1 MLSELEDMIG
11 DGQWRAWAGLV
22 MSLGLA
28 VCVGLVGSGLA
39 QQPAPKKLNKYT
51 GNAEAA
57 QEGRALY
64 MKYGC
69 SACHG
74 VAGGGGMGVPLNDD
88 VWKFGSSDE
97 EVFKLIKG
105 DVAASTMPKV
115 FGQQMTDEEIWK
127 VITYMRSV
135 YVGDPSKVNW

>member
-1 MLSELEDMIG
+1 MN
-11 DGQWRAWAGLV
+11 WAV
-22 MSLGLA
+22 IVVSLGLTL
-28 VCVGLVGSGLA
+28 GVGSTGLGLA
-39 QQPAPKKLNKYT
+39 QPAGTKKLNKFT

-57 QEGRALY
+57 QQGRALY
-64 MKYGC
+64 LKYGC

-105 DVAASTMPKV
+105 EVAASTMPKV
-115 FGQQMTDEEIWK
+115 FAQQMTDEEIWK
-127 VITYMRSV
+127 VVAYMRSI
-135 YVGDPSKVNW
+135 YVGDPSRVNW

>member
-1 MLSELEDMIG
+1 MLEDMIG
-11 DGQWRAWAGLV
+11 DGRWYTWAGIV
-22 MSLGLA
+22 VSLGLTL
-28 VCVGLVGSGLA
+28 CVGSTGHGLA
-39 QQPAPKKLNKYT
+39 QPKKLNKYT

-105 DVAASTMPKV
+105 EVAASTMPKV
-115 FGQQMTDEEIWK
+115 FAQQMTDDEIWK
-127 VITYMRSV
+127 VVAFMRSI